1 MVIRLVRKKFTQQ
14 KNTYIEQLCG
24 KRQSSSPDGEAMT
37 TLFRRQRVA
46 LRENGKLILCLSD
59 LDLLKMADIKAQGE
73 KEPAD
78 FLSEMLD
85 RLLIHLEK

>member
-1 MVIRLVRKKFTQQ
+1 MRISLAILKWRH
-14 KNTYIEQLCG
+14 
-24 KRQSSSPDGEAMT
+24 
-37 TLFRRQRVA
+37 TLHYRELLMDS

>member
-1 MVIRLVRKKFTQQ
+1 
-14 KNTYIEQLCG
+14 
-24 KRQSSSPDGEAMT
+24 
-37 TLFRRQRVA
+37 
-46 LRENGKLILCLSD
+46 LILCLSD

>member
-1 MVIRLVRKKFTQQ
+1 
-14 KNTYIEQLCG
+14 
-24 KRQSSSPDGEAMT
+24 MT

-46 LRENGKLILCLSD
+46 KGSLRENGKLILCLSD